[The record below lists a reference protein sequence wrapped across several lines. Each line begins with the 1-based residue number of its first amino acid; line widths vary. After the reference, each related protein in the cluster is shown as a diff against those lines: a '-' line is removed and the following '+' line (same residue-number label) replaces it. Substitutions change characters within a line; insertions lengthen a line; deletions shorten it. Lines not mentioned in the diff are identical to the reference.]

1 MSTTTRITFEDF
13 QKLQEAAPE
22 AVSYELDEGEP
33 VLTPSPTPYHNIV
46 RYRLRSALT
55 DFVQTN
61 RLGVVIDETD
71 FRLSTI
77 TVRKPDVAFIPQS
90 QVKDIDFRRSPIA
103 VAPRLAV
110 EVISPGNL
118 AQDTMKKVR
127 QYLGAGSQAVWLVYP
142 DLRLVQIHDASGIRD
157 LTESESIQ
165 EERLF
170 PGLKFHLSLSALF
183 DDSPER

>member
-1 MSTTTRITFEDF
+1 MGTTTRISFDEF
-13 QKLQEAAPE
+13 QKLQEAAAE
-22 AVSYELDEGEP
+22 GVSYELDDGEP

-46 RYRLRSALT
+46 RYRLRRGLT

-61 RLGVVIDETD
+61 CLGVVIDETD
-71 FRLSTI
+71 FRLSTR
-77 TVRKPDVAFIPQS
+77 TVRKPDVAFIPQA

-103 VAPRLAV
+103 GAPRLAV

-127 QYLGAGSQAVWLVYP
+127 QYLASGSQAVWLVYP
-142 DLRLVQIHDASGIRD
+142 DLRLVQIHDGSGIRD
-157 LTESESIQ
+157 LTESTPIE